1 MVNNYI
7 TVCRVVERE
16 SASINRERQH
26 VSSAKDQASV
36 SIIGFVLN
44 VSHAKGAESV
54 NMSGSNLRVK
64 NAKEATSANM
74 DGNDVSVK
82 NVVGVPS
89 ANMDVT
95 DILAENVTEPGFAN
109 MENENRYVVTVEE
122 HPCVNM
128 DANAPSANPAADH
141 LIANITCFVARVSS
155 AHQKWHVSI
164 VVWFMWAESFPD
176 GNPIVFGAIVS
187 STQTKRFRDDFA

>member
-1 MVNNYI
+1 
-7 TVCRVVERE
+7 VVERE

-26 VSSAKDQASV
+26 VSNAKDQASV
-36 SIIGFVLN
+36 SMIGFGLSVFR
-44 VSHAKGAESV
+44 AKGAESV

-89 ANMDVT
+89 ANMEVT
-95 DILAENVTEPGFAN
+95 DILAENVTEPGCAN

-122 HPCVNM
+122 PPCVSM
-128 DANAPSANPAADH
+128 VANAPNANPAADH
-141 LIANITCFVARVSS
+141 LIVNMPCFVARVSS

-164 VVWFMWAESFPD
+164 VAWSMWVESFPD
-176 GNPIVFGAIVS
+176 GNLIVFGAIVCFI
-187 STQTKRFRDDFA
+187 QMKRFRDGFA